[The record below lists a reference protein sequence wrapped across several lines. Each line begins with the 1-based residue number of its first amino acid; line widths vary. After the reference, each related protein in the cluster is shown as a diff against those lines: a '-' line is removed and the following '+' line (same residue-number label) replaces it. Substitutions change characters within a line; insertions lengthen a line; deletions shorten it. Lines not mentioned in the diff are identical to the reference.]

1 MNSSGMG
8 IALALLLAPLLMASC
23 DTPDGGPPRDDMAAG
38 QAELFLVLGE
48 DAYPEPVHP
57 VTGVLLSDSLIVVS
71 DRSRLHRFTAVDLQ
85 YLDAVGRPGAGPG
98 EFQRIAW
105 IQWLPG
111 GRTAVYDDRLRRVT
125 VLLPDL
131 TVQRTMD
138 AGSRVPSASA
148 RPRCM
153 AGEDQLVATVWIN
166 QPTAVQEGL
175 GRGDME
181 VLIVK
186 EEQDSARLVESIP
199 AAPVWIG
206 VLAQGGVIQRLLVHV
221 PFTPAPIVRCGG
233 ERVFWGDGSRPSL
246 ASSGPLGEAVVLELP
261 GLRAAPVTEED
272 RRRHIDSL
280 VAVGEHDIAR
290 LARSGLQAFNPQEMP
305 YFRAFFVDSAA
316 GTIWVQHYRL
326 NEEGHQVWSLFSPNG
341 GFLRRISFP
350 PEFQIHHVLG
360 ERAAGVWLH
369 ESGIQEVRVY
379 ILP

>member
-1 MNSSGMG
+1 MRLGIERVQMNSSGMG

-23 DTPDGGPPRDDMAAG
+23 DTPDGDPPRDDMAAG

-57 VTGVLLSDSLIVVS
+57 V
-71 DRSRLHRFTAVDLQ
+71 
-85 YLDAVGRPGAGPG
+85 
-98 EFQRIAW
+98 
-105 IQWLPG
+105 
-111 GRTAVYDDRLRRVT
+111 
-125 VLLPDL
+125 
-131 TVQRTMD
+131 
-138 AGSRVPSASA
+138 
-148 RPRCM
+148 
-153 AGEDQLVATVWIN
+153 VATVWIN
-166 QPTAVQEGL
+166 QPTAAQEGL

-261 GLRAAPVTEED
+261 GLRAAPLTEED

-290 LARSGLQAFNPQEMP
+290 LARSGLQAFNPHEMP

-326 NEEGHQVWSLFSPNG
+326 NEEGHQVWSLYSPNG